1 MASDSDL
8 KKEVD
13 RLSDLVTALTLH
25 VQRLE
30 HKIQQNEQISAPSV
44 AAPPPQPPT
53 IVRGT
58 TPRKVCVLFDF
69 ETGGLG
75 KTEDIRV
82 CQIGATAVDEN
93 LNVLGHFTHFVNPL
107 VQMDVEAIAVH
118 NFSQEFVEK
127 FDDWGVVGRQFM
139 EWMETMRNNDG
150 DVAVTL
156 CAHNGKRF
164 DARIICFSHA
174 RHNISWPRN
183 YHHSDSIEI
192 FKSIYPGEKTYSL
205 GALYK
210 SILGKELES
219 AHDAAADVGAVYE
232 LMTNTDAPSRVF
244 DTIVEHRESINLIIK
259 RCFKKKG

>member
-25 VQRLE
+25 VRRLE
-30 HKIQQNEQISAPSV
+30 HKIQHEISAGATSV
-44 AAPPPQPPT
+44 SAPPPQPPT

-75 KTEDIRV
+75 KTEDIRI

-93 LNVLGHFTHFVNPL
+93 LNVLGHFTHFVNPT
-107 VQMDVEAIAVH
+107 VQMDVEAVETHGFDQA
-118 NFSQEFVEK
+118 FVEK
-127 FDDWGVVGRQFM
+127 FPDWGVVGQKFM
-139 EWMETMRNNDG
+139 NWIETMRGGND
-150 DVAVTL
+150 DIDVTL
-156 CAHNGKRF
+156 SAHNGKRF
-164 DARIICFSHA
+164 DMRIAVFSNA

-183 YHHSDSIEI
+183 IFHSDSIEL

-210 SILGKELES
+210 SVFGKELES

-259 RCFKKKG
+259 RCFKKKR